1 MPIWLSETQ
10 VRALLPLDT
19 LASAMASALAA
30 FSTGAAVQPVRTV
43 IEASHGAFFASMPAL
58 VHSPAA
64 MGAKLVTV
72 FPSNAARGLPTHL
85 ATILLLDPETGAAL
99 AVMDGR
105 YITEMRTAAV
115 SAASLLHL
123 ARPNPRVLAILGS
136 GVQAA
141 SHLEML
147 RRAAPFEDIRCWS
160 PTPAHRDRFAAGHPH
175 VRACA
180 TAEEAV
186 RGAGVIAIATS
197 SPTPVL
203 RSDWV
208 APGAHVIAVGACRPH
223 EREIDPILLARARLF
238 VDSRQAA
245 LQESG
250 DIVLG
255 IRDGHFDESHILA
268 ELGEVVAKTKPGRAS
283 ADDITVFKSLGL
295 AVEDVAAAQL
305 VYARALAAGAGVELA

>member
-1 MPIWLSETQ
+1 MPIWLDESQ
-10 VRALLPLDT
+10 VRALLPLDS
-19 LASAMASALAA
+19 LAATMASALAA
-30 FSTGAAVQPVRTV
+30 FSAGGVIQPVRTV
-43 IEASHGAFFASMPAL
+43 IEAAHGAFFASMPAL
-58 VHSPAA
+58 VRSPAA

-72 FPSNAARGLPTHL
+72 FPANAAQGLPTHL
-85 ATILLLDPETGAAL
+85 ATILLLDPETGATL

-123 ARPNPRVLAILGS
+123 ARPNPRALAILGS

-147 RRAAPFEDIRCWS
+147 RRAAPFGDVRCWS
-160 PTPAHRDRFAAGHPH
+160 PTPAHRQRFAAEHPGLR
-175 VRACA
+175 VCS

-186 RGAGVIAIATS
+186 RGADIIALVTS
-197 SPTPVL
+197 SVTPVL
-203 RSDWV
+203 RSEWV

-223 EREIDPILLARARLF
+223 EREIDPPLLARARLF

-250 DIVLG
+250 DVILG
-255 IRDGHFDESHILA
+255 IRGGHFAESQIA
-268 ELGEVVAKTKPGRAS
+268 ELGEVIAGTTPGRTS
-283 ADDITVFKSLGL
+283 EDQITIFKSLGL
-295 AVEDVAAAQL
+295 AVEDIAAAQL
-305 VYARALAAGAGVELA
+305 VYARAVTAGVGVHLA

>member
-1 MPIWLSETQ
+1 MPIWLDESQ
-10 VRALLPLDT
+10 VRALLPLDS
-19 LASAMASALAA
+19 LAATMASALAA
-30 FSTGAAVQPVRTV
+30 FSAGGVIQPVRTV
-43 IEASHGAFFASMPAL
+43 IEAAHGAFFASMPAL

-72 FPSNAARGLPTHL
+72 FPSNAARALPTHL
-85 ATILLLDPETGAAL
+85 ATILLLDPETGALL

-115 SAASLLHL
+115 SAASFLHL

-147 RRAAPFEDIRCWS
+147 RRAAPFDDVRCWS
-160 PTPAHRDRFAAGHPH
+160 PTSAHRDRFALEHPN
-175 VRACA
+175 VRACP

-186 RGAGVIAIATS
+186 RRADVIVLATS
-197 SPTPVL
+197 SSTPVL
-203 RSDWV
+203 DSEWV
-208 APGAHVIAVGACRPH
+208 SPGAHVIAVGACRPH
-223 EREIDPILLARARLF
+223 EREFDPVLLSRARLF

-245 LQESG
+245 LHESG
-250 DIVLG
+250 DVILG
-255 IRDGHFDESHILA
+255 IRDGLFDESHILA
-268 ELGEVVAKTKPGRAS
+268 ELGEVVANTKPGRAS
-283 ADDITVFKSLGL
+283 PDDITVFKSLGL